1 MKKIVRQQNYL
12 KELIESQGNQVL
24 SKSALKCIMRGILEP
39 LVNNPEEGVVLHRI
53 ENKSGIMGLIKRL
66 EFSSVPSYDFTDES
80 EHLREKVWA
89 NTEFLCVMTHRF
101 VAIIIWDNKTD
112 NKNFVRYYSI
122 FNSKMQN
129 EALDIIDRNTDV
141 NIKDFQERFKPDRRD
156 NPLLNSSIRK
166 LIENMDEATKDAVL
180 GFAQIQSEK
189 EEEEISQNTRAVAHE
204 VRNQLS
210 ICDLYTEI
218 IKKTCLKNGIKEES
232 ILNAIGCMS
241 RAVKMAA
248 NSLIALKSTEKADIK
263 PYKLKELIQNA
274 SDLTK
279 VYCEGKNIECV
290 VENDA
295 DVKIPVDENKFTAV
309 IINLVKNASEAFNQE
324 SYRDSSG
331 KNNNS
336 PQNDKN
342 SDVRDGKYIKIKT
355 EEDGDFAVIRISNN
369 AGKIETPE
377 NIFNEGYTTKSSG
390 SGLGLLICKKS
401 IEEMYGKLELGVNTD
416 EEVEF
421 VIKIGKVG

>member
-39 LVNNPEEGVVLHRI
+39 LVNSPEEGVVLHRI

-232 ILNAIGCMS
+232 ILNAVGCMS
-241 RAVKMAA
+241 RAVKMAG
-248 NSLIALKSTEKADIK
+248 NSLIALKSTEKANIK

-279 VYCEGKNIECV
+279 VYFEGKDVECV

-324 SYRDSSG
+324 SYVDSSG

-336 PQNDKN
+336 PQNGNN

-355 EEDGDFAVIRISNN
+355 EEDGDFAVIRVSNN
-369 AGKIETPE
+369 AGKIENPE
-377 NIFNEGYTTKSSG
+377 NIFQTGYTTKTAG
-390 SGLGLLICKKS
+390 SGLGLMICKKS
-401 IEEMYGKLELGVNTD
+401 IEEMFGRLELEINTD
-416 EEVEF
+416 EKVEF